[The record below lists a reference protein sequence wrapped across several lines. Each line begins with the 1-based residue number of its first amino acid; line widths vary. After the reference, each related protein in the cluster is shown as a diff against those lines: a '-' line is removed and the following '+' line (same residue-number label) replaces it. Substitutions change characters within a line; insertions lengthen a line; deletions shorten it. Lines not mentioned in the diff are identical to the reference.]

1 MLSLFQFPEETCVD
15 ENDRQGPARSQVT
28 TMMSLTR
35 EIVMIVRKPEKVILS
50 PQPSKYSTTSKY
62 SNDLPEIDVSTVLE
76 GSPGEL
82 HKIPAN

>member
-1 MLSLFQFPEETCVD
+1 MLSVFQFPEETCVD

-28 TMMSLTR
+28 MMSLTG

-50 PQPSKYSTTSKY
+50 SQPSIYSTSKY

-76 GSPGEL
+76 GSLGEL

>member
-1 MLSLFQFPEETCVD
+1 MLSVFQFPEETCVD

-28 TMMSLTR
+28 MMSLTG
-35 EIVMIVRKPEKVILS
+35 EIVMIVRKLEKVILS
-50 PQPSKYSTTSKY
+50 SQPSIYSTSKY

-76 GSPGEL
+76 GSLGEL

>member
-1 MLSLFQFPEETCVD
+1 MLSVFQFPEETCVD

-28 TMMSLTR
+28 MMSLTG
-35 EIVMIVRKPEKVILS
+35 EIVMIVRKLEKVILS
-50 PQPSKYSTTSKY
+50 PQPSIYSTSKY

-76 GSPGEL
+76 GSLGEL

>member
-1 MLSLFQFPEETCVD
+1 MD

-28 TMMSLTR
+28 MMSFTR

-50 PQPSKYSTTSKY
+50 PQPSKYSTSKY

-76 GSPGEL
+76 GSLGEL

>member
-1 MLSLFQFPEETCVD
+1 MLSVFQFPEETCVD

-28 TMMSLTR
+28 MMSLTG
-35 EIVMIVRKPEKVILS
+35 EIVMIVRK
-50 PQPSKYSTTSKY
+50 YSTSKY

-76 GSPGEL
+76 GSLGEL

>member
-28 TMMSLTR
+28 ILSLTG
-35 EIVMIVRKPEKVILS
+35 EIVMIIRKPEKVILS
-50 PQPSKYSTTSKY
+50 PRPRKYSTSKY
-62 SNDLPEIDVSTVLE
+62 SNYLPEIDVSTVLE
-76 GSPGEL
+76 GSLGEL

>member
-28 TMMSLTR
+28 MVSFTG

-50 PQPSKYSTTSKY
+50 PS
-62 SNDLPEIDVSTVLE
+62 
-76 GSPGEL
+76 
-82 HKIPAN
+82 PANIQPANIQMICLRLMSPLCWRAP